1 MQKKPSKVTP
11 HGIQPMNFPP
21 KRLEELRVRE
31 LEVEQSMRS
40 EQQRKTY
47 LEEEAQ
53 QVIEGTGRVESFE
66 SIKECLFAVAS
77 LEVYKNLLLL
87 LNEGLILMHIL
98 HESMN
103 LKERCVLRFTFW
115 ISQLHFAQK
124 ETIKSCHF
132 HRMWICWQ
140 RCFMPSG
147 GHVRM
152 M

>member
-1 MQKKPSKVTP
+1 MELLVDLLVDAKKNIKVTP
-11 HGIQPMNFPP
+11 MGSSHPQLPQ

-53 QVIEGTGRVESFE
+53 QVIEGTGRVWVIWVNKRVFICSGKFG
-66 SIKECLFAVAS
+66 SVQ
-77 LEVYKNLLLL
+77 NLLLL
-87 LNEGLILMHIL
+87 LNEGLILMHML
-98 HESMN
+98 HESTN

-124 ETIKSCHF
+124 ETI
-132 HRMWICWQ
+132 
-140 RCFMPSG
+140 
-147 GHVRM
+147 
-152 M
+152 